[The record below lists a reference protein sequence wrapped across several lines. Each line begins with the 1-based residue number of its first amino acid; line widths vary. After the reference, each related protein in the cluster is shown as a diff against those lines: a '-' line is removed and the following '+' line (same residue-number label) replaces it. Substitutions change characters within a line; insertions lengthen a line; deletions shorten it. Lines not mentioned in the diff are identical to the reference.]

1 MDRSLPGSD
10 VASDDDLNVEP
21 RMAYGN
27 TLVPGGPHNPRLYRT
42 GSDRGVN
49 VAGCR
54 NSASDFETV
63 DYDHLHVARSF
74 DSAKDHLKQS
84 YGKSLETSGPE
95 FQFTI
100 PDSGAANPLQLET
113 DLRLGHKKALLS
125 PQCSHSSQGSSNAD
139 SAVDLNLP
147 YSDDDHLDLLTVSA
161 SHEHNEMLLNHVR
174 KGTTKT
180 SKNRLT
186 LSHKMN
192 SNGSSEKDSFESS
205 SSPTVAM
212 AFSFPQLPHM
222 LPAVI
227 ISDHSHE
234 GDPGDLYGKQ
244 NEDNW
249 ESVDNTPQLLNHP
262 KLRRQLS
269 NSSIS
274 SSKSDVSSNS
284 EKFLSDSS
292 FSLDEENI
300 DGRESPSKREGKG
313 KSSWRKIR
321 NMVHWSPFVQQFK
334 KHRYPWIQL
343 AGHQGNFKAGDQGTI
358 LKKLCSKEQTCLQQL
373 MKDIIRPYVPE
384 YKGEVER
391 DGIKY
396 IQMQDLL
403 CEFDCSSLMD
413 CKIGVR
419 TYLEE
424 ELQKAREN
432 PKLRKDMYQKMI
444 EVDPNEPTE
453 EEHAQQAI
461 TKPRYM
467 IWRETVSST
476 ANQGF
481 RIEGIKKADG
491 SSSRDFK
498 TTRTREQILDCFIS
512 YTDNNKNIILK
523 YMRRLKAIRAT
534 LEASPFFARHELIGS
549 SLLFVHDNTEQ
560 ACVWMIDFGKSN
572 PIPND
577 ATISHRAPWVEG
589 NREDGYLTGID
600 NIIDIF
606 EEMYTNATGSPT
618 S

>member
-1 MDRSLPGSD
+1 MADQNIANTTRPFIGHPQLHDSKSPQDTENKSQLTKH
-10 VASDDDLNVEP
+10 DDDDSKGIFTGDMNDKSCKKIKLEP
-21 RMAYGN
+21 HVCSLMAAEATEDHDEDELLPPCDCEECFLAGN
-27 TLVPGGPHNPRLYRT
+27 SDS
-42 GSDRGVN
+42 GSN
-49 VAGCR
+49 
-54 NSASDFETV
+54 DFET
-63 DYDHLHVARSF
+63 
-74 DSAKDHLKQS
+74 
-84 YGKSLETSGPE
+84 
-95 FQFTI
+95 
-100 PDSGAANPLQLET
+100 
-113 DLRLGHKKALLS
+113 
-125 PQCSHSSQGSSNAD
+125 
-139 SAVDLNLP
+139 
-147 YSDDDHLDLLTVSA
+147 
-161 SHEHNEMLLNHVR
+161 
-174 KGTTKT
+174 
-180 SKNRLT
+180 
-186 LSHKMN
+186 
-192 SNGSSEKDSFESS
+192 
-205 SSPTVAM
+205 
-212 AFSFPQLPHM
+212 
-222 LPAVI
+222 
-227 ISDHSHE
+227 
-234 GDPGDLYGKQ
+234 GKQ
-244 NEDNW
+244 M
-249 ESVDNTPQLLNHP
+249 
-262 KLRRQLS
+262 
-269 NSSIS
+269 
-274 SSKSDVSSNS
+274 
-284 EKFLSDSS
+284 
-292 FSLDEENI
+292 
-300 DGRESPSKREGKG
+300 KRIRTM
-313 KSSWRKIR
+313 SSWRKIR